1 MFKFFSINM
10 LMYHGYSII
19 IYIYSIIIIFFKKL
33 FFFVNIESID
43 NGKHVKW
50 NPNLYT
56 TDYTYS
62 KEEYDR
68 KYTGKQEYSFFSF
81 H

>member
-1 MFKFFSINM
+1 M
-10 LMYHGYSII
+10 LMYNGYSVLM
-19 IYIYSIIIIFFKKL
+19 YIYSIFIDFFKKL
-33 FFFVNIESID
+33 FFFINIKSLED
-43 NGKHVKW
+43 RKRVKW

-68 KYTGKQEYSFFSF
+68 KYTRNQENYNFFSF
-81 H
+81 N

>member
-1 MFKFFSINM
+1 
-10 LMYHGYSII
+10 MYNGYSVLM
-19 IYIYSIIIIFFKKL
+19 YIYSIFIDFFKKL
-33 FFFVNIESID
+33 FFFINIKSLED
-43 NGKHVKW
+43 RKRVKW

-68 KYTGKQEYSFFSF
+68 KYTRNQENYNFFSF
-81 H
+81 N